1 MVESCSSLL
10 ELGLV
15 MEYEEL
21 GARLDD
27 NVVVEVVNVVELGL
41 YPCADAEEPILLR
54 LELGNMCSRFMQL
67 TVKRRPKNKRRQV
80 TSIFLFSTY
89 NRF

>member
-27 NVVVEVVNVVELGL
+27 NFVVEVVNVVELGL
-41 YPCADAEEPILLR
+41 YPCADAEESILLR
-54 LELGNMCSRFMQL
+54 LELGITCSRFMQL
-67 TVKRRPKNKRRQV
+67 TVKRRPENNRRQV
-80 TSIFLFSTY
+80 TSIAFFQHI
-89 NRF
+89 